1 MGDLMKWVLAVDGG
15 GTKTA
20 ACAGDLAGNVLGRLE
35 KGPANYHTIGLE
47 NFGKLIGNL
56 VDECCALYSL
66 NRQELALISLGL
78 AGVDRPGDRERILGV
93 LNGLGLSCGFLISND
108 ARVALAAG
116 LEEPAGIALIA
127 GTGSIAYGIT
137 PEGVTVRA
145 GGWGH
150 LISDEGSGYDIG
162 RLAVSRGI
170 KALEGRDRP
179 TLLLANILAH
189 LRLENLDELIQYI
202 YNPANT
208 KAALAALSQVVAD
221 AADEGDAVAAEII
234 ENAAGSLAALVE
246 SVLERGFPG
255 ETGVPVCTYG
265 GIVDHIPQIKNIIA
279 ARLAGKARLV
289 KPETEPVMGALKL
302 GYDHLKK
309 EAMI

>member
-1 MGDLMKWVLAVDGG
+1 MMKWVLAVDGG

-20 ACAGDLAGNVLGRLE
+20 ACAGDLTGNVLGRLE

-47 NFGKLIGNL
+47 NFGNLIGSL

-66 NRQELALISLGL
+66 TRQELALISLGL

-93 LNGLGLSCGFLISND
+93 LNGLGLSCRFLINND

-150 LISDEGSGYDIG
+150 LISDEGSGYDVG

-170 KALEGRDRP
+170 KALEGRDKP
-179 TLLLANILAH
+179 TLLMAKILAH
-189 LRLENLDELIQYI
+189 LQLENLDELIRYI

-208 KAALAALSQVVAD
+208 KASLAALAQVVAD
-221 AADEGDAVAAEII
+221 AAAEGDAVAAEII
-234 ENAAGSLAALVE
+234 ETAACSLAALVE

-255 ETGVPVCTYG
+255 AVEVPVCTYG
-265 GIVDHIPQIKNIIA
+265 GVVDHMPQIRNILA
-279 ARLAGKARLV
+279 ARLAGKVRLV
-289 KPETEPVMGALKL
+289 TPEKDPVMGALRL

-309 EAMI
+309 EAML